1 MFFIRNK
8 RLLFI
13 EKPSGFIMTKKDIED
28 LALELLSKPSSA
40 YLATIDRN
48 GFPHIRAIFNLR
60 CSEKFPHPAEVIE
73 EYEENPLTVY
83 ISTNTSSI
91 KMKQIK
97 ENNNI
102 AIYYSLPSEGKGIML
117 QGQAEILDDM
127 ELKEKIWVDD
137 WVMYYPKGYTD
148 PDFTILRLKPK
159 YLKGWYKGPHELY
172 LAD

>member
-1 MFFIRNK
+1 
-8 RLLFI
+8 
-13 EKPSGFIMTKKDIED
+13 MTKSDIEI

-60 CSEKFPHPAEVIE
+60 CSEKFPHQAEVIE
-73 EYEENPLTVY
+73 EYEENPLTAY
-83 ISTNTSSI
+83 ISTGTSSA

-97 ENNNI
+97 ENNKI

-117 QGQAEILDDM
+117 QGQAEILD
-127 ELKEKIWVDD
+127 EIEFKKKIWVDD

-148 PDFTILRLKPK
+148 PDFTILRLKTK
-159 YLKGWYKGPHELY
+159 YLKGWYKGHHELY
-172 LAD
+172 LGN

>member
-1 MFFIRNK
+1 
-8 RLLFI
+8 
-13 EKPSGFIMTKKDIED
+13 MTKKDIED

-83 ISTNTSSI
+83 IATNTSSVKI
-91 KMKQIK
+91 KQIK

-102 AIYYSLPSEGKGIML
+102 AIYYSHPSEIKGIML
-117 QGQAEILDDM
+117 QGHAEILDDI

-148 PDFTILRLKPK
+148 PDFTMLRLKPK
-159 YLKGWYKGPHELY
+159 FLKGWFKGPHELY
-172 LAD
+172 LVD